1 MEQKPIREA
10 FKKRYYLDR
19 EIVPISFDTP
29 TIGLVSEHLDEGYC
43 SIFLTPLPTDVI
55 GK

>member
-1 MEQKPIREA
+1 MEQRPIREA
-10 FKKRYYLDR
+10 FKKRYYLDG
-19 EIVPISFDTP
+19 EIVPISFGTA

-43 SIFLTPLPTDVI
+43 SIFIFLTTDVI